1 MAFLG
6 ETSSQALVNIK
17 LLNIET
23 EARASALVSGRADV
37 IFWFMIFSYD
47 MATHDMDAPE
57 GLIFSKPYF
66 GFNEALLVGKK

>member
-37 IFWFMIFSYD
+37 VFWFMVYG
-47 MATHDMDAPE
+47 HYMDAPE

-66 GFNEALLVGKK
+66 GFYEALLVGKK